1 MIITNP
7 QSTKI
12 KKTKSVPPVH
22 IQQEDNLQSETES
35 TESGESGESS
45 ESTGSTIH
53 RYILARQRKHLLRGE
68 ANNINLSQHG
78 RNL

>member
-22 IQQEDNLQSETES
+22 VQQEDDLQSETES
-35 TESGESGESS
+35 TESTESG

-53 RYILARQRKHLLRGE
+53 RYILARQRKHLLYGK

-78 RNL
+78 SNL

>member
-7 QSTKI
+7 QRTKI

-22 IQQEDNLQSETES
+22 IQQEGNLQSETES
-35 TESGESGESS
+35 TESG

-53 RYILARQRKHLLRGE
+53 RYILARQRKHLLYGE

-78 RNL
+78 SNL